1 MQLFQWKKY
10 LKHVINQKSI
20 CKIYYIATACNTQPC
35 PAFPQQADGLTQ
47 NIGQQLLCFRPK
59 QTHRHSTDKHSKT
72 LNSKLTSVKQSVIS
86 DTPCRAQ
93 TPSSYTKHREQKPP
107 GAPGPGACSRLPT
120 WRWPRRAAPWTG
132 SAGWRRSARTW
143 PPGTAPVGEAARE
156 TPAGRAGPRRLPPG
170 PVEEEEKGEEE
181 GGGPGRAR
189 TCSRA
194 LEDARRVVWPSTSM
208 GSRRQQMAPSRRDGV
223 SAAETASA
231 PGRNAGTEPAGSGL
245 CSSGFGMNVS
255 SSVTLR
261 IQVVNFQSTRVGSGA
276 KTNVQRQLSASQAG
290 IPLEP
295 PPKTAPWLMRKYI
308 VLHSIFWQALFSR
321 DLWKISMR
329 VSPVLF

>member
-1 MQLFQWKKY
+1 MQ
-10 LKHVINQKSI
+10 
-20 CKIYYIATACNTQPC
+20 
-35 PAFPQQADGLTQ
+35 
-47 NIGQQLLCFRPK
+47 
-59 QTHRHSTDKHSKT
+59 STDPELLH
-72 LNSKLTSVKQSVIS
+72 
-86 DTPCRAQ
+86 Q
-93 TPSSYTKHREQKPP
+93 TPRAE
-107 GAPGPGACSRLPT
+107 APRGSGPGGPAAASPPDVDHAEQLPGQVAQGEGVQPERDRPEQHL
-120 WRWPRRAAPWTG
+120 WGKPHGKLLRAE
-132 SAGWRRSARTW
+132 R
-143 PPGTAPVGEAARE
+143 
-156 TPAGRAGPRRLPPG
+156 GRAGSRQEG
-170 PVEEEEKGEEE
+170 EEKGEEE

-231 PGRNAGTEPAGSGL
+231 PGRNARTEPAGNGL

-255 SSVTLR
+255 SSATLR
-261 IQVVNFQSTRVGSGA
+261 MQVVNFQNTPVGSGA

-308 VLHSIFWQALFSR
+308 VLNSIF
-321 DLWKISMR
+321 
-329 VSPVLF
+329 